1 MVDLLIAALGAI
13 VTVTGAAWWVKERQ
27 SASRRLYRALLNP
40 DPAGRAREVRSL
52 AGRPLAQFAR
62 SLLEAARRETEP
74 SVLTAIGELVASHSW
89 EPADGIDV
97 AELRKTIYERL
108 SAKEGRSRSR
118 LEGTGSAE
126 RSPRAPTTPRP
137 EATTSPAAGLRNLA
151 TAILSSTQFALASQT
166 VVNVEVF
173 CDGTVVKVAPSRAQ
187 TFETGEDRHP
197 GTAPPGATPSY
208 SSG

>member
-108 SAKEGRSRSR
+108 SAKEGRSQSQ
-118 LEGTGSAE
+118 LEGTGSAGVLPE
-126 RSPRAPTTPRP
+126 HQRRLAPKQRHLRRRACGTWRLRSCPPRSLRL
-137 EATTSPAAGLRNLA
+137 PAKRL
-151 TAILSSTQFALASQT
+151 
-166 VVNVEVF
+166 
-173 CDGTVVKVAPSRAQ
+173 
-187 TFETGEDRHP
+187 
-197 GTAPPGATPSY
+197 
-208 SSG
+208 